1 MFPPSY
7 QEELLGL
14 APLGGHKDFNTIP
27 TVILSLLTLGI
38 TRLMRRLG
46 GLWQPIE
53 RDSTDSGN
61 LIQGKQSSMMTMA
74 VSGSGLNT
82 PPPLNTLTRNEQS
95 LRPAYSRASR
105 LGLRLEA
112 E

>member
-1 MFPPSY
+1 MFTPSY
-7 QEELLGL
+7 QEELPGL
-14 APLGGHKDFNTIP
+14 APLGGHKNFNTLP
-27 TVILSLLTLGI
+27 TSILSLLTLGL

-53 RDSTDSGN
+53 RDSTDSGS
-61 LIQGKQSSMMTMA
+61 LIQSKQPSMMMMA

-82 PPPLNTLTRNEQS
+82 PPTLNTLIRNEQC
-95 LRPAYSRASR
+95 LRPAYSRVSR